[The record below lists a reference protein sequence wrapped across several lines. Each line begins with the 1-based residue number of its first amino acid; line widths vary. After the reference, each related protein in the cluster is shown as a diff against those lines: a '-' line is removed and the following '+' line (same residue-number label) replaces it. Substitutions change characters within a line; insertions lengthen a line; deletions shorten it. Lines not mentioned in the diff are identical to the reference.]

1 MRVAPSPVLHF
12 SRQRAESSSCQK
24 SLYPHE
30 IVVYR
35 IFVNNCFVSILLKI
49 LAHFIQTLADGFL
62 QNQGAIE
69 MRNNQPVTQ
78 REISLAPQQK
88 LISTTD
94 ARGVIT
100 YCNDAFVEVSGFDRA
115 DLIGAPQNIVR
126 HPDVPAAVFAHM
138 WSALKQGRPWMGIVK
153 NRSRNGDHYWVNA
166 YVTPIFEG
174 CQVTGFESVRVKPT
188 PDQIRRAQSLYKR
201 ISQGK
206 PAIPSQDS
214 WQPVLLN
221 CVPYLITGLAGAV
234 GGLFL
239 SALTA
244 VSVSAA
250 VAVTVGLLASR
261 WQKQATL
268 RLLQLVEP
276 STSDPLIAQ
285 MYSDERGPQARL
297 ETAFVS
303 QTARLNTCLT
313 RLQDT
318 AEQLSALAGQS
329 DLLAT
334 DSSKGLD
341 RQRVETEQVSA
352 AVNQMAATTQE
363 VASHVQRTA
372 DATQQANLLTGRGR
386 DVARDTREAIERLSA
401 VVGET
406 SMTVA
411 QLARDSDEI
420 GTVVDV
426 IKSIADQTNLLAL
439 NAAIEAARAGDMGRG
454 FAVVADEV
462 RQLAQRTSQSTTQI
476 HDLITKLQ
484 TSSSNAVQSMEN
496 GHRQAEKGVARVL
509 EADQAL
515 EGISEAV
522 AHITDMTTQ
531 IAAATEEQSAV
542 AEEISRNITTIA
554 QLADQTSEQARRS
567 ASLSKDLTKT
577 ASTQY
582 SLVERF
588 NR

>member
-1 MRVAPSPVLHF
+1 
-12 SRQRAESSSCQK
+12 
-24 SLYPHE
+24 
-30 IVVYR
+30 
-35 IFVNNCFVSILLKI
+35 
-49 LAHFIQTLADGFL
+49 
-62 QNQGAIE
+62 

-78 REISLAPQQK
+78 REIPLAPQQK
-88 LISTTD
+88 LISTTNV
-94 ARGVIT
+94 RGVIT
-100 YCNDAFVEVSGFDRA
+100 YCNDAFVEISGFDRA

-126 HPDVPAAVFAHM
+126 HPDVPPAVFAHM
-138 WSALKQGRPWMGIVK
+138 WSTIKQGQPWMGIVK

-174 CQVTGFESVRVKPT
+174 SQVTGFESVRVKPT
-188 PDQIRRAQSLYKR
+188 ADQIRRAEALYKR

-206 PAIPSQDS
+206 PAIARQDT
-214 WQPVLLN
+214 WQPLLLD
-221 CVPYLITGLAGAV
+221 YLPFLAMGLASTL
-234 GGLFL
+234 GGLFFN
-239 SALTA
+239 
-244 VSVSAA
+244 AA
-250 VAVTVGLLASR
+250 VAIAMAAGLAVPISLLAAHR
-261 WQKQATL
+261 HKQGAQ
-268 RLLQLVEP
+268 RLLQMVEP
-276 STSDPLIAQ
+276 STSDALIAQ
-285 MYSDERGPQARL
+285 MYSGERGLQARL

-303 QTARLNTCLT
+303 QTARLKTCLT
-313 RLQDT
+313 RLQDS

-334 DSSKGLD
+334 DSSRGLD
-341 RQRVETEQVSA
+341 RQRVETEQVSTA
-352 AVNQMAATTQE
+352 INQMAATTQE

-372 DATQQANLLTGRGR
+372 DATQQANLLTSRGR
-386 DVARDTREAIERLSA
+386 EVARDTREAIERLSA

-406 SMTVA
+406 GQTVA
-411 QLARDSDEI
+411 QLARDSNEI

-426 IKSIADQTNLLAL
+426 IKGIADQTNLLAL

-484 TSSSNAVQSMEN
+484 TSSNNAVQIMES
-496 GHRQAEKGVARVL
+496 GHRQAEEGVDRVL

-515 EGISEAV
+515 VGISEAV
-522 AHITDMTTQ
+522 AHITDMTSQ

-542 AEEISRNITTIA
+542 AEEISRNISTIA
-554 QLADQTSEQARRS
+554 QLADQTSVQAHQS
-567 ASLSKDLTKT
+567 TDLSKELTRT

>member
-1 MRVAPSPVLHF
+1 
-12 SRQRAESSSCQK
+12 
-24 SLYPHE
+24 
-30 IVVYR
+30 
-35 IFVNNCFVSILLKI
+35 
-49 LAHFIQTLADGFL
+49 
-62 QNQGAIE
+62 

-94 ARGVIT
+94 VRGVIT
-100 YCNDAFVEVSGFDRA
+100 YCNDAFVEISGFDKA

-126 HPDVPAAVFAHM
+126 HPDVPPAVFAHM
-138 WSALKQGRPWMGIVK
+138 WGALKQGRPWMGIVK

-174 CQVTGFESVRVKPT
+174 SQVVGFESVRVKPT
-188 PDQIRRAQSLYKR
+188 ADQIRRAESLYKR

-206 PAIPSQDS
+206 PAIPRQDS
-214 WQPVLLN
+214 WLPALSGSL
-221 CVPYLITGLAGAV
+221 PYVAMGLV
-234 GGLFL
+234 GSLSGLFF
-239 SALTA
+239 SAPVA
-244 VSVSAA
+244 IA
-250 VAVTVGLLASR
+250 VATGIAVPIGLLASR
-261 WQKQATL
+261 WQTRGTL
-268 RLLQLVEP
+268 RLLQMAEP
-276 STSDPLIAQ
+276 STSDSLIAQ
-285 MYSDERGPQARL
+285 MYSDARGPQARL

-303 QTARLNTCLT
+303 QAARLKTCLT

-334 DSSKGLD
+334 DSSNGLD

-406 SMTVA
+406 GLTVA
-411 QLARDSDEI
+411 QLAKDSNEI

-426 IKSIADQTNLLAL
+426 IKGIADQTNLLAL

-484 TSSSNAVQSMEN
+484 TSSNNAVQTMER
-496 GHRQAEKGVARVL
+496 GQRQAEEGVTWVL
-509 EADQAL
+509 EADKAL
-515 EGISEAV
+515 VGISEAV

-531 IAAATEEQSAV
+531 IAAATEEQTAV

-554 QLADQTSEQARRS
+554 HLADQTSEQAHQS
-567 ASLSKDLTKT
+567 ADLSKELTKT

>member
-1 MRVAPSPVLHF
+1 
-12 SRQRAESSSCQK
+12 
-24 SLYPHE
+24 
-30 IVVYR
+30 
-35 IFVNNCFVSILLKI
+35 
-49 LAHFIQTLADGFL
+49 
-62 QNQGAIE
+62 

-78 REISLAPQQK
+78 REIALAPQQK

-100 YCNDAFVEVSGFDRA
+100 YCNDAFVEISGFDRS

-126 HPDVPAAVFAHM
+126 HPDVPSAVFAHM
-138 WSALKQGRPWMGIVK
+138 WSALKQGSPWMGIVK

-174 CQVTGFESVRVKPT
+174 SQVVGFESVRVKPT
-188 PDQIRRAQSLYKR
+188 AEQIRRAESLYRR

-206 PAIPSQDS
+206 SAIPTRDNWLPALLDYLPYLVMGLVGTLSGI
-214 WQPVLLN
+214 LLN
-221 CVPYLITGLAGAV
+221 ASVAIVATIGISVPLGLM
-234 GGLFL
+234 
-239 SALTA
+239 T
-244 VSVSAA
+244 
-250 VAVTVGLLASR
+250 SR
-261 WQKQATL
+261 WQKQGTM
-268 RLLQLVEP
+268 RLLQMAEP
-276 STSDPLIAQ
+276 STSDQLIAQ
-285 MYSDERGPQARL
+285 MYSNQHGAQARL

-303 QTARLNTCLT
+303 QAARLKTCLT

-318 AEQLSALAGQS
+318 AEQLSGLAGRS
-329 DLLAT
+329 DILAS
-334 DSSKGLD
+334 DSSRGLD
-341 RQRVETEQVSA
+341 RQRVETEQVST

-372 DATQQANLLTGRGR
+372 DATQEANLLTGRGR
-386 DVARDTREAIERLSA
+386 DIARDTREAIQRLSA

-406 SMTVA
+406 GKTVA
-411 QLARDSDEI
+411 QLAKDSNEI

-426 IKSIADQTNLLAL
+426 IKGIADQTNLLAL

-462 RQLAQRTSQSTTQI
+462 RQLAQRTSESTKQI

-484 TSSSNAVQSMEN
+484 TSSNTAVQTMES
-496 GHRQAEKGVARVL
+496 GHRQAEEGVAWVL
-509 EADQAL
+509 EADMAL
-515 EGISEAV
+515 VGISEAV
-522 AHITDMTTQ
+522 ANITNMTTQ
-531 IAAATEEQSAV
+531 IAAATEEQTAV

-554 QLADQTSEQARRS
+554 QLADQTSEQAHHS
-567 ASLSKDLTKT
+567 AELSKELTKT
-577 ASTQY
+577 AATQY